1 MAFAFRGQLIKKV
14 LLSELLKM
22 HYRQRFFFTKFEDDM
37 TTCYRVTTV
46 CPTYSENE
54 TVRTGERTAVVF
66 SNLAKEFTVSYVKN
80 TEIPKLKVTGQGHNV
95 KQNFNSKSAK
105 TR

>member
-1 MAFAFRGQLIKKV
+1 
-14 LLSELLKM
+14 
-22 HYRQRFFFTKFEDDM
+22 M